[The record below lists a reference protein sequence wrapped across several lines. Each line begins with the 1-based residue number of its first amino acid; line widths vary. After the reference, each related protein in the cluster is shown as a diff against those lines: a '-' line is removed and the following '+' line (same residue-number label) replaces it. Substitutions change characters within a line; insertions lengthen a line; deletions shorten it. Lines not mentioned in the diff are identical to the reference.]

1 MAVAPAPLTP
11 ESVEA
16 LIASEHY
23 FTALQGAKAAF
34 EEERGTTH
42 AKYGRIYTGDEV
54 RKGLSFDSDH
64 RDTLGTYTI
73 CVMTLTNG
81 TVIIGESGCVDPANY
96 NKEKGREI
104 ARAKA
109 VNKIWP
115 LQGYLNKE
123 LYHKAKLKENEET
136 VGIELGGMTLSDS
149 ED

>member
-1 MAVAPAPLTP
+1 MTDIPAPLTP

-23 FTALQGAKAAF
+23 FTALQGAKSALKK
-34 EEERGTTH
+34 ERGTTH
-42 AKYGRIYTGDEV
+42 AKHGRTYTGDEA
-54 RKGLSFDSDH
+54 REILSFNSDYQ
-64 RDTLGTYTI
+64 DTLGTYTI

-81 TVIIGESGCVDPANY
+81 TVITGEAGCVDPANY

-136 VGIELGGMTLSDS
+136 VDIVLGGTTLSYSKD
-149 ED
+149 